1 MGGDLIIFWL
11 IREYHP
17 NPPIMENTVAQN
29 FSKPISKIDSFTKN
43 ISQER
48 LYHLN
53 SFFVWKFRIM
63 AETYR
68 ISFGY
73 LWLLQFFASISLKIK
88 AMFLHIFKYVS
99 TSCLY
104 QFTLYIIY
112 YIFYIYKIYII
123 NYIIQLFSRGF
134 FTKV

>member
-11 IREYHP
+11 IGEYHP

-63 AETYR
+63 IETYR
-68 ISFGY
+68 MSFGY
-73 LWLLQFFASISLKIK
+73 WWLLPFFTSVCPLKSRLR
-88 AMFLHIFKYVS
+88 FYTFSNIFRH
-99 TSCLY
+99 LFFINLL
-104 QFTLYIIY
+104 FTLYIKYFIYIIYIIY
-112 YIFYIYKIYII
+112 YI
-123 NYIIQLFSRGF
+123 IQFVFRGF
-134 FTKV
+134 LTKI